1 MCSKLLIGI
10 RMNKQQ
16 ENIFLKTIEE
26 KISVNPSP
34 SFDKNFWSAFDKV
47 SSINQS
53 EKHSFFQSL
62 LSKPMIP
69 ALSVSLVV
77 LFSVLYINN
86 YTPSIN
92 QSDSIAMEIIE
103 MEQLLENMEI
113 LAEVEDINLTDEE
126 WEILTGDS

>member
-1 MCSKLLIGI
+1 
-10 RMNKQQ
+10 MNEQQ
-16 ENIFLKTIEE
+16 ENIFFKTIEE
-26 KISVNPSP
+26 KISINPSP
-34 SFDKNFWSAFDKV
+34 SFDKNFWTAFEKV
-47 SSINQS
+47 SNINQS
-53 EKHSFFQSL
+53 EKQGFFQSL

-92 QSDSIAMEIIE
+92 QNTSIAMEIIE
-103 MEQLLENMEI
+103 MEQMLENMDI
-113 LAEVEDINLTDEE
+113 LAEVDDINLTEEE